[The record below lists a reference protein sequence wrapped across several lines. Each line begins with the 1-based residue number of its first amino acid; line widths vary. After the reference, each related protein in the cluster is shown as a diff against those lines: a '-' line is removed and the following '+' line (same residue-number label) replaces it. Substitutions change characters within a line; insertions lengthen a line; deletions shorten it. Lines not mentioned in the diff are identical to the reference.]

1 MINFFYSCAE
11 NSSEETNQKNI
22 TFDPLPLDIS
32 YAFKSVSENDSLPN
46 LDSDDCGCENLHTND
61 SSMCQV

>member
-11 NSSEETNQKNI
+11 NSSEETNQKRI
-22 TFDPLPLDIS
+22 TFDPLPHIS
-32 YAFKSVSENDSLPN
+32 YAFKYFSENDSLPN
-46 LDSDDCGCENLHTND
+46 LDADDCGCEYLHTDN